1 MAARDDETWLFVV
14 EWFDP
19 MPRLKRMYLLKYFVQ
34 QRQVE
39 MVDVKSKKMFLKKSA
54 CPSEITAED
63 FAVGKKLLLYSR
75 ELDIIDYGD
84 LKTKQKL
91 AHQHQQT
98 VVLLG
103 SDIYVQWGSIL
114 DRLNEHLSLVAVKT
128 IYPTIDV
135 AERIC
140 QVISYYPRPLQTT
153 YLISITHYETP
164 CHTIYCVYISCVHVR
179 VNDRYP

>member
-63 FAVGKKLLLYSR
+63 FAVGKKLLLFSR

-103 SDIYVQWGSIL
+103 PDIYVQWGSIL
-114 DRLNEHLSLVAVKT
+114 DCLNEHLSLVAVKT

-140 QVISYYPRPLQTT
+140 QVMMPYTLLSTAT
-153 YLISITHYETP
+153 YIHALYHSL
-164 CHTIYCVYISCVHVR
+164 
-179 VNDRYP
+179 